1 MRLDEYL
8 VVNKIVE
15 SRNKATFLIE
25 NDLVSVNNIIVNK
38 KNYIVNNNDV
48 IKIIEEL
55 KYVSRAGYKLEEAL
69 KQFKIDCKDKVV
81 LDIGASTGGFSDVCL
96 QNGAKLIYCLD
107 VGYNQL
113 HPKIKNN
120 KKIINLEKTNI
131 KDLNSKMIPAKIDLV
146 VSDISFISSEY
157 MFKAIRKI
165 NLAQN
170 ADIISLIKPQFELS
184 PNQVKNGLVNEKY
197 WNIAIDK
204 VKKYANNNNFKTI
217 MVIDSPL
224 KGAKK
229 GNKEF
234 LLWAKNE

>member
-25 NDLVSVNNIIVNK
+25 NNLVSVNNIIVNK